1 MRDLEIPNFELNT
14 ASTNDTKGFLFN
26 FHHKNTYLRIS
37 VKADNRRVQARIAF
51 NAIRFLCVFVNNE
64 IKTNKSAQSFG

>member
-1 MRDLEIPNFELNT
+1 MIQKAFFSIFISKIIT
-14 ASTNDTKGFLFN
+14 
-26 FHHKNTYLRIS
+26 TYLRIS

-51 NAIRFLCVFVNNE
+51 DAIRFLCVFVNNE

>member
-64 IKTNKSAQSFG
+64 IKTNKSTQSFG